1 MNKIIYKEESYKI
14 IGSCMKVH
22 RTLGAGF
29 LEPVYQEAVGIQFE
43 IDSIPHVREKELV
56 IKYMNRELEK
66 RYKADF
72 VCFDKIILELKAL
85 SSMTS
90 DHESQVLNYLK
101 ATGYKL
107 GLLVNFGASK
117 LEYKRLVL

>member
-72 VCFDKIILELKAL
+72 VCFNKIILELKAL
-85 SSMTS
+85 SSLTS
-90 DHESQVLNYLK
+90 DLESQVLNYLK

>member
-1 MNKIIYKEESYKI
+1 
-14 IGSCMKVH
+14 MKVH

-72 VCFDKIILELKAL
+72 VCFNKIILELKAL
-85 SSMTS
+85 SSLTS
-90 DHESQVLNYLK
+90 DLESQVLNYLK